1 MVLRDF
7 INVVCVRKFFD
18 FLVMFII
25 MREVNIVMNLNLFV
39 IFVVNV
45 FFEVQSLKDI
55 LNIFIYLFIILSLNM
70 KGYVSVVNV
79 SRVLF

>member
-45 FFEVQSLKDI
+45 FFEV
-55 LNIFIYLFIILSLNM
+55 
-70 KGYVSVVNV
+70 
-79 SRVLF
+79 